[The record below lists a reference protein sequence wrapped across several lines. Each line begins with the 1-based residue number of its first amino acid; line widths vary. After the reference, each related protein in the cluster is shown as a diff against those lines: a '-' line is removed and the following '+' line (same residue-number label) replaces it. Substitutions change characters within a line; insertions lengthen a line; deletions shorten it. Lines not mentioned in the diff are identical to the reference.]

1 MIRRAGSGM
10 TTSGALERA
19 GGAALARPAAV
30 VTGASSGIG
39 LALARGLAERGYE
52 LLMVAED
59 DTLDAA
65 AAGIADEGSTAEALQ
80 ADLRHEEEVDRLAQ
94 RITTLG
100 ERLDVVA
107 LNAGVGVS
115 GAFVE
120 TSIEAEL
127 DMIRL
132 NVTSVVRLAKRV
144 LPQMVANGHGRLLLT
159 ASVASDM
166 PAPYLAVYGAT
177 KAFVLSFAE
186 ALRHE
191 LKDTGVTVTALQPG
205 PTDTNFFA
213 RAGMEGS
220 TPVGRSDAKSD
231 PADVAREALD
241 ALFDGADKVIT
252 GAKNRMENLLAQV
265 TPEPAKAARHAK
277 LTKPDR

>member
-1 MIRRAGSGM
+1 MIRRSGIDT
-10 TTSGALERA
+10 TTSHTPRDDGTIAT
-19 GGAALARPAAV
+19 ARPVAV

-39 LALARGLAERGYE
+39 LELARDLARRGYD

-59 DTLDAA
+59 DALDDAA
-65 AAGIADEGSTAEALQ
+65 GGIADRGTTAEAMRV
-80 ADLRHEEEVDRLAQ
+80 DLRREDDVVRVAQ
-94 RITTLG
+94 RITTFG
-100 ERLDVVA
+100 ESLDVVA

-115 GAFVE
+115 GAFAE
-120 TSIEAEL
+120 TPIEAEL

-132 NVTSVVRLAKRV
+132 NVTSTVLLAKQV
-144 LPQMVANGHGRLLLT
+144 LPQMLANGHGHLLLT

-177 KAFVLSFAE
+177 EAFVLSFAE

-213 RAGMEGS
+213 RAGMES
-220 TPVGRSDAKSD
+220 NTPVGRDERKSD
-231 PADVAREALD
+231 PADVARAALD
-241 ALFDGADKVIT
+241 ALFDGDDKVVA
-252 GAKNRMENLLAQV
+252 GAKNRLQNLMAQV
-265 TPEPAKAARHAK
+265 TPEPAKARRHAK